1 MEQFFIFQVRVNLI
15 QQNLVTLDSTD
26 TSSVQRI
33 ATDILQLYHDIQ
45 ELKNPLMNDEY
56 FPQITIL
63 CTILESKTKTTKC
76 NERIIRTED
85 CFLIQKQRC

>member
-1 MEQFFIFQVRVNLI
+1 MEHFLIFQVRVNLI

-26 TSSVQRI
+26 TSNIQRI

-56 FPQITIL
+56 FPQIENL
-63 CTILESKTKTTKC
+63 CTILESKTTTLTVANDK
-76 NERIIRTED
+76 I
-85 CFLIQKQRC
+85 

>member
-1 MEQFFIFQVRVNLI
+1 MEQFVIFQVRVNLI

-56 FPQITIL
+56 FPQITNL
-63 CTILESKTKTTKC
+63 CTILESKTLAVV
-76 NERIIRTED
+76 NDII
-85 CFLIQKQRC
+85 

>member
-56 FPQITIL
+56 FPQIENL
-63 CTILESKTKTTKC
+63 CTILESKTTT
-76 NERIIRTED
+76 T
-85 CFLIQKQRC
+85 

>member
-1 MEQFFIFQVRVNLI
+1 MKQFFIFQVRVNLI

-26 TSSVQRI
+26 TSHIQRI

-56 FPQITIL
+56 FPQIENL
-63 CTILESKTKTTKC
+63 CTILESKTTTLTVANDK
-76 NERIIRTED
+76 I
-85 CFLIQKQRC
+85 

>member
-26 TSSVQRI
+26 TSNIQRI

-56 FPQITIL
+56 FPQIENL
-63 CTILESKTKTTKC
+63 CTILESKTTTLTVANDK
-76 NERIIRTED
+76 I
-85 CFLIQKQRC
+85 

>member
-1 MEQFFIFQVRVNLI
+1 MEQFVIFQVRVNLI

-26 TSSVQRI
+26 TSNIQRI

-56 FPQITIL
+56 FPQIENL
-63 CTILESKTKTTKC
+63 CTILESKTTTLTVANDK
-76 NERIIRTED
+76 I
-85 CFLIQKQRC
+85 

>member
-26 TSSVQRI
+26 TSNVQRI

-56 FPQITIL
+56 FPQIENL
-63 CTILESKTKTTKC
+63 CTILESKTTTLTVANDK
-76 NERIIRTED
+76 I
-85 CFLIQKQRC
+85 

>member
-15 QQNLVTLDSTD
+15 QQNLVTLDRTD

-56 FPQITIL
+56 LPQIENL
-63 CTILESKTKTTKC
+63 CTILESKTTTLTVANDK
-76 NERIIRTED
+76 I
-85 CFLIQKQRC
+85 

>member
-26 TSSVQRI
+26 NSSVQRI

-56 FPQITIL
+56 FPQIENL
-63 CTILESKTKTTKC
+63 CTILESKTTTLTVANDK
-76 NERIIRTED
+76 I
-85 CFLIQKQRC
+85 

>member
-1 MEQFFIFQVRVNLI
+1 MEQFLIFQVRVNLI

-26 TSSVQRI
+26 NSSVQRI

-56 FPQITIL
+56 FPQIENL
-63 CTILESKTKTTKC
+63 CTILESKTTTLTVANDK
-76 NERIIRTED
+76 I
-85 CFLIQKQRC
+85 

>member
-26 TSSVQRI
+26 TSQIQRI

-56 FPQITIL
+56 FPQIENL
-63 CTILESKTKTTKC
+63 CTILESKTTTLTVA
-76 NERIIRTED
+76 NE
-85 CFLIQKQRC
+85 LI